1 MPETR
6 EQFYLRHS
14 IIDDEDIA
22 EWGSYVDP
30 NPKPGSVQRKQLY
43 NKAVCLSLLSS
54 LDENPIFKL
63 IRPRRNYS
71 QLRSHLNSLSIVSME
86 N

>member
-1 MPETR
+1 MVLGELNEHLLPETR

-22 EWGSYVDP
+22 EWGLYTEP

-43 NKAVCLSLLSS
+43 TKAV
-54 LDENPIFKL
+54 
-63 IRPRRNYS
+63 
-71 QLRSHLNSLSIVSME
+71 
-86 N
+86 